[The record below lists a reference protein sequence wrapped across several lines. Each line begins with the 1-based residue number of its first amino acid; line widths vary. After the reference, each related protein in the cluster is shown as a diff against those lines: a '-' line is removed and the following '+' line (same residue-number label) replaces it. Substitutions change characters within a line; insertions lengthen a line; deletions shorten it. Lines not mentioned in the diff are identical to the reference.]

1 MINLGSC
8 RSNEYTRLYCQ
19 FVCREKHTYSK
30 YFFLNDKFESNEV
43 QIHFDV
49 KLNTIGKDFVLILN
63 TFLPDNVTNLSRE
76 IICQERYIYIYIYVR
91 SVKGIFPIF
100 KEFFPTFETRAE
112 ANESLGEPITN
123 SLSSLSF
130 AFRDV

>member
-1 MINLGSC
+1 M
-8 RSNEYTRLYCQ
+8 
-19 FVCREKHTYSK
+19 
-30 YFFLNDKFESNEV
+30 
-43 QIHFDV
+43 

-63 TFLPDNVTNLSRE
+63 TFLPDNVTSLSRNHLP
-76 IICQERYIYIYIYVR
+76 RKVHIYIYVYVR